1 MKALVLGFFFC
12 FTTTALSQPDPTV
25 LLKRLGNEG
34 DLVDLYSGDHELR
47 GRSTQPYFRVLQG
60 FETSLADRGT
70 AVQAVRYHYSVLV
83 GDWMQ
88 WTRDPDY
95 PTPLYHAARSRVHL
109 TLIPEQDGTVFRLT
123 EETQVQPAEGDS
135 WRPPDNPLS
144 VGSRLQ
150 EVAAF
155 AFLVVRYSA
164 NPETAS
170 AVYLNP
176 PQTLP
181 KPRQAPPPTDHPL
194 VPGADG
200 KLSVP
205 ELKFSVELGALK
217 HLYWTG
223 SIDPAD
229 YVRVE
234 AVLNERV
241 PR

>member
-1 MKALVLGFFFC
+1 MKTLVLGLLLC
-12 FTTTALSQPDPTV
+12 LTATALSQPDPAA
-25 LLKRLGNEG
+25 LLRQMSREG
-34 DLVDLYSGDHELR
+34 ELTTLHSDDHELR
-47 GRSTQPYFRVLQG
+47 GRSAQPYFRVLQG

-123 EETQVQPAEGDS
+123 EETQVQPAEGDP
-135 WRPPDNPLS
+135 WQPPDSPVP

-155 AFLVVRYSA
+155 AFLIARYSA

-181 KPRQAPPPTDHPL
+181 NPQQAPLPANHPL
-194 VPGADG
+194 VPGTDG

-234 AVLNERV
+234 AVLHERV